1 MAENGQDFETLLAA
15 VLAPALRVAL
25 RLTENRDDAEDL
37 VQNTALQAIRA
48 FASFTPGTN
57 FRAWFLKIL
66 VNRFLNSRRGAA
78 RNTPSVPLDDVTECY
93 LFEQSRRAGLHRRED
108 PAALILQKVDGE
120 SIGQALRDLP
130 DEFRA
135 VAVLYFVEDCS
146 YETIAQLLSCPLG
159 TVRSRLHRARK
170 QLQKSLWSLAQ
181 ERGLT

>member
-1 MAENGQDFETLLAA
+1 MAENEQEYEALLSE
-15 VLAPALRVAL
+15 VLPTALRVAL
-25 RLTENRDDAEDL
+25 RLTNHRDDAEDL
-37 VQNTALQAIRA
+37 VQDTALQAFRA

-66 VNRFLNSRRGAA
+66 VNRFLNTKRGVA
-78 RNTPSVPLDDVTECY
+78 RNTPSLPLDDVTECY

-120 SIGQALRDLP
+120 SISQALRNLP

-146 YETIAQLLSCPLG
+146 YETIAQLLDCPLG

-170 QLQKSLWSLAQ
+170 HLQKALWSLAQ